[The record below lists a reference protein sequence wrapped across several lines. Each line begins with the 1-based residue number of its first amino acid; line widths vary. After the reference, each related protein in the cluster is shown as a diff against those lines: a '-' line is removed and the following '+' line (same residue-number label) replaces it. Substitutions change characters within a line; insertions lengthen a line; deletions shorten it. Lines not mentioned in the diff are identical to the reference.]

1 MYIGETFYK
10 RIKSCLINSLKVAQI
25 DPKRPGRRHARGKA
39 RGAGG
44 GESGLEEAPRIPS
57 NVFSFFLICHN

>member
-44 GESGLEEAPRIPS
+44 GESGLEEAPSDLP
-57 NVFSFFLICHN
+57 